1 MPSPSHIFPTL
12 TGPSGPKVPPPIPLS
27 QVTQLKN
34 PPLTPRMNIKYNRT
48 EISAALKMSAVRLIQ
63 FNSIS
68 SLWNRTKADVL
79 NKYCLII

>member
-12 TGPSGPKVPPPIPLS
+12 TGPSGPKVPPIPLS

-34 PPLTPRMNIKYNRT
+34 PPLTPRMNIKYNRS
-48 EISAALKMSAVRLIQ
+48 EISVALKMSAVRLIQ

-68 SLWNRTKADVL
+68 SLWNHTKADVL